1 MKFNFST
8 AKITTLFIII
18 FMTTSCGNN
27 PLEIDVTDVKINLET
42 QRFEQD
48 LFNHEGD
55 FTAKEIK
62 ALNDKYTTFFQDFT
76 QSVIN
81 IGTRNNPNFA
91 FKLSD
96 FTIDSYIK
104 EVYGDVNKQYADFT
118 PYEKELEDAFKH
130 YKYYFPKKI
139 TPKIIT
145 YVSGFNYSIITDDNY
160 LGIGLDMFLGSDYK
174 AYPQLGYPQYKINT
188 MTKDYLVVGA
198 INGWVSTEFELAE
211 VQANLLTEMIH
222 QGKMLYLMDALMP
235 TTANHLK
242 IGYNETQYQWCGNN
256 AKSIWFFFIDNELLY
271 KKETKEI
278 IKYMGEAPFTQGFP
292 EGSPGRVGHYLG
304 WQIVKAYMAKNPTI
318 TIEQLMQQTD
328 AQEILNQSKYKP

>member
-1 MKFNFST
+1 MLTFLSF
-8 AKITTLFIII
+8 
-18 FMTTSCGNN
+18 SCGNN
-27 PLEIDVTDVKINLET
+27 PLEIDVSDVNLT
-42 QRFEQD
+42 LTLKRFEQD
-48 LFNHEGD
+48 LFSHKGD
-55 FTAKEIK
+55 LTEKQIDD
-62 ALNDKYTTFFQDFT
+62 LNEKYTAFFQDFT

-81 IGTRNNPNFA
+81 VGARNNPNFA
-91 FKLSD
+91 YKLSD

-104 EVYGDVNKQYADFT
+104 EVYDDVEKQYADFS
-118 PYEKELEDAFKH
+118 PYQKDLEAAFKH
-130 YKYYFPKKI
+130 YKHYFPKKVV
-139 TPKIIT
+139 PEIIT
-145 YVSGFNYSIITDDNY
+145 YVSGFNYSIITDDHY

-235 TTANHLK
+235 KAENYLK
-242 IGYNETQYQWCGNN
+242 IGYNKAQISWCENN
-256 AKSIWFFFIDNELLY
+256 EKSIWFFFIDNELLY

-292 EGSPGRVGHYLG
+292 EGSPGRIGHYLG
-304 WQIVKAYMAKNPTI
+304 WQIVKAYMAKNPKI
-318 TIEQLMQQTD
+318 TLEQLMQQTD